1 MREALDQLPEMRLQ
15 AALKLAAQNNWMS
28 RIENRRVRH
37 RPLIEGDLVLRRTTA
52 VGKVNVHGKFTANR
66 ESPYQICEQVAPGSY
81 KLMTVEGEPLKN
93 SFNADV
99 LKKYFVSILSLA
111 ICFVRKASR
120 AQV

>member
-28 RIENRRVRH
+28 RI
-37 RPLIEGDLVLRRTTA
+37 DLVLRRTTA